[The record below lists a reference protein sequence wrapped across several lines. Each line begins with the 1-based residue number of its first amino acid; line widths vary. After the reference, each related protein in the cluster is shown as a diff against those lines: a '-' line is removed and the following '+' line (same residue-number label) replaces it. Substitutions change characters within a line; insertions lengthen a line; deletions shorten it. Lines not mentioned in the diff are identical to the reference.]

1 MTEKTLARAR
11 AGDQDAFRALTDPFR
26 RELHVHCYRMVGSLH
41 DAEEMLQET
50 LLAAWRGLD
59 GFEGRASVRAWLYR
73 IATNRCLNALRDRG
87 RRPMPPLELPEP
99 TRRADPIWLD
109 PYPDAW
115 LEQVPDSAPGP
126 DARYEAKETA
136 QLAFAVALA
145 QLPPSQRAVLVL
157 RDVLGFR
164 AAEVADMLGTT
175 EVAVKGSLQRARAAL
190 DADLP
195 DPDRAPA
202 PGSTAE
208 RELIARFTA
217 AVESGDVDAVVALMT
232 DDAWLAMPP
241 APHEYQGPQAIAGF
255 LRHRAGRRGGV
266 PHTLVATRAN
276 GQPAFGAYLPPS
288 PDPYGF
294 MVLTLADA
302 CITRITW
309 FFDTEIFRSFGLPAG

>member
-1 MTEKTLARAR
+1 MTERTLARAR
-11 AGDQDAFRALTDPFR
+11 AGDEDAFRALTDPFR
-26 RELHVHCYRMVGSLH
+26 RELHVHCYRMVGSLQ

-59 GFEGRASVRAWLYR
+59 GFAGRASVRAWLYR

-87 RRPMPPLELPEP
+87 RRPLPAMELPEP

-126 DARYEAKETA
+126 DARYEAKEAA

-145 QLPPSQRAVLVL
+145 QLPPSQRAALVL

-164 AAEVADMLGTT
+164 AAEVADMLATS
-175 EVAVKGSLQRARAAL
+175 EVAVKGSLQRARAAV
-190 DADLP
+190 DAQLP
-195 DPDRAPA
+195 DPDRAPL
-202 PGSTAE
+202 PDSPEE
-208 RELIARFTA
+208 RDLVARFTT
-217 AVESGDVDAVVALMT
+217 AVQAGDVDAVVALMT
-232 DDAWLAMPP
+232 DDAWLTMPP
-241 APHEYQGPQAIAGF
+241 APHEYQGADAIAGF
-255 LRHRAGRRGGV
+255 LRDRAARRGGV

-294 MVLTLADA
+294 MVLTLAETG
-302 CITRITW
+302 ITRITW
-309 FFDTEIFRSFGLPAG
+309 FSATEIFPSFGLPG